1 MEQRIQQKQELTK
14 DENTQ
19 GKVSISRSE
28 AMEYREYKR
37 QRKRAEILSAIA
49 NSEGILT
56 GMGDAKRVSEKAV
69 RLRQAAVRMTAERL
83 EQAGEFFFQHSVK
96 VDCIVGGSG
105 ETVAKVKAYE
115 AKIAN
120 KLRAREIT
128 LMLSPFFVKTCRFG
142 ELRKEMKR
150 VRRAAKKTPL
160 KVSVDKEYPLETLKG
175 VAKLCGEVGAQYF
188 CVPYFNGCELLR
200 YNLTGG
206 CKLQVSGVETLD
218 CYKKLVNAG
227 VGRIVTDYAWEI
239 YAEWLKEV
247 EKINFPEL
255 MSEPQQAKGE
265 LVKQEQ
271 GKNEPPTGKET
282 KVNAVKTALE
292 KDGEPPKK
300 QPLPPP
306 TAPAPTPTPTPDP
319 MPKKQEEPNQT
330 PRIPNTEP
338 ERETDMPVLPTPL
351 PSGTPPSIEV
361 KNAETNYRCVLVGK
375 ELKFY

>member
-1 MEQRIQQKQELTK
+1 M
-14 DENTQ
+14 
-19 GKVSISRSE
+19 
-28 AMEYREYKR
+28 
-37 QRKRAEILSAIA
+37 
-49 NSEGILT
+49 
-56 GMGDAKRVSEKAV
+56 
-69 RLRQAAVRMTAERL
+69 
-83 EQAGEFFFQHSVK
+83 
-96 VDCIVGGSG
+96 
-105 ETVAKVKAYE
+105 
-115 AKIAN
+115 
-120 KLRAREIT
+120 
-128 LMLSPFFVKTCRFG
+128 
-142 ELRKEMKR
+142 
-150 VRRAAKKTPL
+150 
-160 KVSVDKEYPLETLKG
+160 
-175 VAKLCGEVGAQYF
+175 
-188 CVPYFNGCELLR
+188 
-200 YNLTGG
+200 
-206 CKLQVSGVETLD
+206 ETLD

-271 GKNEPPTGKET
+271 GKNEPTKGKDA
-282 KVNAVKTALE
+282 KANAVKTALE

-330 PRIPNTEP
+330 PRIPNAEP